1 MAPMAGRPEVSEGFI
16 AVKLGT
22 RYPTA
27 ERPLFIAAALI
38 TRRPRVPFKRG
49 TELRHMNKGISSP
62 LRRATAARVGSD
74 SVTPGY

>member
-16 AVKLGT
+16 AVKLGA

-27 ERPLFIAAALI
+27 ERPPFIAEALI
-38 TRRPRVPFKRG
+38 TRRPRVPFQRG
-49 TELRHMNKGISSP
+49 TEIRHMNKGISSP
-62 LRRATAARVGSD
+62 LRSAKAARVGSA